1 MSDTKTVDRPVY
13 LANGVVEGVLIPERQ
28 LLIAADGT
36 QYPCT
41 ISPKLEAWFARHPEE
56 AGNARAFVV
65 YPRTVKGQGLQFHV
79 VGAPK
84 CDPHDL
90 PKISGLF
97 RVQGVVTN
105 LRGERNRTVVRI
117 KRNDNPTLAERKKH
131 AWAQHLIFLTG
142 RVTPSE
148 LFVGN
153 HVNFTCRLVGHELR
167 IQGAHPIG
175 GPTLEW
181 VNFGAAH
188 IPWPFNPRKTSTWAQ
203 FRRKNDLEGAA
214 FAYLSREPAKDAVSQ
229 RLGELHTMVKRL
241 KRDER
246 YPIDATFNRDVDRLR
261 LVHQRLESY
270 AAKVP
275 AHQLMDTVEKQGLL
289 RLLTLVLT
297 PAPDVAPAAAA
308 PVTPSAPKAAKTV
321 KAPSK
326 PEPKPMTHRL
336 TPLEQKIHKAMSIGM
351 LDDRLMVMLDLG
363 RDDLKAAI
371 ASMDKAG
378 MLADGSLDGARSHQL
393 KRYRKQQSDTAAQLV
408 AV

>member
-41 ISPKLEAWFARHPEE
+41 ISPKLEAWFTSHPEA

-65 YPRTVKGQGLQFHV
+65 YPRTVKDQGLQFHV

-84 CDPHDL
+84 FDPKDL
-90 PKISGLF
+90 PKISGVF

-188 IPWPFNPRKTSTWAQ
+188 LPWPFNPRKTSTWAQ
-203 FRRKNDLEGAA
+203 FRRKNNLEAP
-214 FAYLSREPAKDAVSQ
+214 FAYLSREPIKDAVGQ
-229 RLGELHTMVKRL
+229 RLSELHALVKRL

-261 LVHQRLESY
+261 LIHQRLESFST
-270 AAKVP
+270 KVP
-275 AHQLMDTVEKQGLL
+275 AQQLLEAVEDQGLL
-289 RLLTLVLT
+289 HLLNLVL
-297 PAPDVAPAAAA
+297 APAPAAA
-308 PVTPSAPKAAKTV
+308 PEPPLPPPAPKAAKAV
-321 KAPSK
+321 KAARK
-326 PEPKPMTHRL
+326 PEPEPMAHRL

-378 MLADGSLDGARSHQL
+378 LLADGSLAGARSHQL